1 MPPKEKT
8 LQTFSSQKTPRI
20 AAFGP
25 SGDKKMHV
33 LQSVF
38 HQIPRNPMM
47 AWN

>member
-1 MPPKEKT
+1 LAWKLSPGAIFP
-8 LQTFSSQKTPRI
+8 QKTGPI

-25 SGDKKMHV
+25 SNDKKMRL

-47 AWN
+47 LWN

>member
-1 MPPKEKT
+1 VSPPIPAW
-8 LQTFSSQKTPRI
+8 FFPQKKGWI

-33 LQSVF
+33 LRSVF
-38 HQIPRNPMM
+38 YQIQRNPMM